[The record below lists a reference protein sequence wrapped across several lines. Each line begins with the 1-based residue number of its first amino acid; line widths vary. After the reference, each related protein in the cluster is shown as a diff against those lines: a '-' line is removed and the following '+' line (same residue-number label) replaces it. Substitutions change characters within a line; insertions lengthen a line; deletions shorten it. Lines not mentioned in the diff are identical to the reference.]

1 MMQLTIALFAL
12 LGSLSSVSWRRSRN
26 PPRRAAPE
34 KPNAEL
40 APPVPQARP
49 LTVREKYFYTV
60 NRSFGAQPLL
70 IAVAGA
76 GGDASCRASCL

>member
-1 MMQLTIALFAL
+1 MMRLTIALLAL
-12 LGSLSSVSWRRSRN
+12 TGFPIISVMAQE
-26 PPRRAAPE
+26 PQPAAPRLRNRT
-34 KPNAEL
+34 PNWPRLFPKRA
-40 APPVPQARP
+40 